1 MDILIATLGVFIGE
15 LYGNM
20 VGGGSLVTQAVLQN
34 ILHFDIKTA
43 MALDNA
49 AIIGSNLGMLFVL
62 LRKFKVQSWFFIFII
77 FQAVGA
83 ILGAQILVKIDPDL
97 LKIIFVLAMVL
108 LVIKN
113 LFVKGKD
120 HKEKGFKVNPKNVAL
135 ISLAAVFMGAY
146 NAAFVIGDWI
156 IALLILTSIFSFKYH
171 QAIFLLTFTSIFSQP
186 IAVYQYYTNG
196 LIDFNFLIP
205 MFSATLIGGVI
216 AASILNKIH
225 SKKLETFLKYLS
237 VGLIVYLI
245 FGISFN
251 AK

>member
-1 MDILIATLGVFIGE
+1 MITEIIIATIAIFIGE

-62 LRKFKVQSWFFIFII
+62 LRKYKIKSWFFIFII
-77 FQAVGA
+77 FQAIGA
-83 ILGAQILVKIDPDL
+83 ILGAWILVKIDPNL
-97 LKIIFVLAMVL
+97 LKIIFVIAIIL

-113 LFVKGKD
+113 LFIKD
-120 HKEKGFKVNPKNVAL
+120 KEHNEKGFKVNYKNIAL
-135 ISLAAVFMGAY
+135 ISLAAIFMGAY

-156 IALLILTSIFSFKYH
+156 IALLILTSVFSLKYH
-171 QAIFLLTFTSIFSQP
+171 RAIFLLTFTSIFSQP
-186 IAVYQYYTNG
+186 IAAYQYYANG

-205 MFSATLIGGVI
+205 MFSATLIGGI
-216 AASILNKIH
+216 ISAIILNKIH

-237 VGLIVYLI
+237 VGLVVYLI
-245 FGISFN
+245 VGIFT
-251 AK
+251 